1 MTMVLFSK
9 EIMEGE
15 LVGADDGMSLILWSK
30 YFIEAQG
37 CTVETHKLFQ
47 DNKSTMLL
55 EQNGRSSS
63 SKRTKHIKSRYFFIQ
78 DKITDGDLEVEH
90 CPTERM
96 WANVLNKPKQGKVFL
111 EFRAALMN
119 CPVDYVDV
127 AQMAASPKKI
137 CDVPP
142 QCRSPKTI
150 AWDQAVPRK

>member
-1 MTMVLFSK
+1 M
-9 EIMEGE
+9 
-15 LVGADDGMSLILWSK
+15 
-30 YFIEAQG
+30 
-37 CTVETHKLFQ
+37 
-47 DNKSTMLL
+47 TMLL

-78 DKITDGDLEVEH
+78 DKIADGDLEVEH

-96 WANVLNKPKQGKVFL
+96 WADVLNKPKQGKVFR

-127 AQMAASPKKI
+127 AQMAASPKKR

-150 AWDQAVPRK
+150 TWDQAGSQKQTAKAVTPSCLHRRSVLGDIANGNRQNIRNRRYLDRRTSQPHDT